1 MIKLYE
7 LLPPLPGIS
16 LQVFH
21 DHWRHPHGSL
31 SRHMLAVRRY
41 VQHHRIEA
49 NVLGSE
55 FASNP
60 TPFEGIAE
68 VWLDSADEFPLLLA
82 MPYIN
87 EHVLRDEARF
97 IDRPNTKY
105 FMAEEE
111 VIVSGPQAGAH
122 IRPKTDIS
130 EYDLEWSD
138 NNRTNTIKVLQ
149 FIEEDGNQPWAAADD
164 ADLSHRLCALRHV
177 RNHPVGEQ
185 PFIGMRELSWPTV
198 TAFERGI
205 SADPAAWAA
214 LRDRPKR
221 SFSLLFH
228 AERRI

>member
-1 MIKLYE
+1 MIKLFE

-31 SRHMLAVRRY
+31 VRHMLSVRRY
-41 VQHHRIEA
+41 AQHHRID
-49 NVLGSE
+49 S
-55 FASNP
+55 ASIGANP
-60 TPFEGIAE
+60 TSFEGIAE
-68 VWLDSADEFPLLLA
+68 VWFDSAEEFPLLLA

-87 EHVLRDEARF
+87 EHVLVDEARF

-122 IRPKTDIS
+122 IRLKTDIS
-130 EYDLEWSD
+130 GYDLEWSD
-138 NNRTNTIKVLQ
+138 NNRPNTIKLLQ
-149 FIEEDGNQPWAAADD
+149 FIEEDGKQPWAAADD
-164 ADLSHRLCALRHV
+164 AGLTHRIGALRHV
-177 RNHPVGEQ
+177 RNRPVGDQ
-185 PFIGMRELSWPTV
+185 PWIGMRELSWPTV